1 MNKNWLFLFGF
12 LVVLNLNLRSQNI
25 QIVKFDALKQ
35 SIYNNSDTFYVV
47 NFFASWCKPCIQ
59 EIPELLSFA
68 KGIKNGKIKLVFV
81 SVDFKK
87 DQEKL
92 LQIVQKFSLQNVYLL
107 DETNANNWINKIDKH
122 WSGAIPATL
131 ILKKG
136 KHKKFIADVISS
148 ETLFKLLR

>member
-35 SIYNNSDTFYVV
+35 CIYNNSDTVYVV

-59 EIPELLSFA
+59 EMPEFLSFA
-68 KGIKNGKIKLVFV
+68 KGIKNSKIKLVFV

-92 LQIVQKFSLQNVYLL
+92 LQIVQKYNLQNVYLL
-107 DETNANNWINKIDKH
+107 DETNANNWISKIDKH

-131 ILKKG
+131 IIKKG
-136 KHKKFIADVISS
+136 THKKFIADAISS
-148 ETLFKLLR
+148 ETLFKLTK